1 MIIAT
6 TYHEIHIRILGGT
19 WYFFTMILVAAY
31 TANLAAF
38 LTVETLDKPIDSA
51 EDLAAQTEIKVGSL
65 WYVTTSSHSTTQNFC

>member
-1 MIIAT
+1 MLPRLRYPRGET
-6 TYHEIHIRILGGT
+6 TTDKGNTDRYTDHKISFRILGGT

-51 EDLAAQTEIKVGSL
+51 EDLAAQTEIKV
-65 WYVTTSSHSTTQNFC
+65 